1 MNLFIFDKIIHF
13 LFRMTQ
19 ILEDIEAVLNDNIDR
34 KLIMDLLSDW
44 DILTMLAKKIN
55 AGGTKGRTMWGA
67 VPQYR

>member
-1 MNLFIFDKIIHF
+1 
-13 LFRMTQ
+13 MTQ

-55 AGGTKGRTMWGA
+55 AGGTKGRA
-67 VPQYR
+67 L